1 MPKTATHA
9 IVAAV
14 EQSAESVKRFAILKA
29 YYQLAKPGITWM
41 VVFTTIA
48 GYLLGISNAFEYFG
62 DISNVIRFFL
72 TVIGTTLTCAASCA
86 FNNVIERS
94 YDKLMKRTFK
104 RALPSGEISPLA
116 GIVFASLLAIV
127 GIILLSFVDFAV
139 VLLSVA
145 AIISYVLI
153 YTPLKRKSEI
163 SLLIGAIPGALPPLG
178 GWTAAAGS
186 VGVEGML
193 LFAIL
198 FFWQLPHFLSLSW
211 MYKTDY
217 TRGGYRMLAVRD
229 ESGKKVAW
237 QSLIY
242 TVLLVL
248 SAAGLFAVGIVGL
261 LYAVGS
267 VVLGGILTIACW
279 KFLTNASH
287 NTARHVLLMSYVY
300 LMGIVILMLVDKT

>member
-1 MPKTATHA
+1 MPKIATHA
-9 IVAAV
+9 IAA
-14 EQSAESVKRFAILKA
+14 EQSAESIKRLAILKS

-62 DISNVIRFFL
+62 DISNVVRFFL
-72 TVIGTTLTCAASCA
+72 TVIGTALTCASSCA

-104 RALPSGEISPLA
+104 RALPSGEISPRA
-116 GIVFASLLAIV
+116 GVVFASSLAV
-127 GIILLSFVDFAV
+127 AGIILLSFVDFTV
-139 VLLSVA
+139 VLLSA
-145 AIISYVLI
+145 MAIISYVLV
-153 YTPLKRKSEI
+153 YTPLKRKSET
-163 SLLIGAIPGALPPLG
+163 SLLVGAIPGALPPLG
-178 GWTAAAGS
+178 GWVAATSNIGI
-186 VGVEGML
+186 EGML

-229 ESGKKVAW
+229 EDGKKVAW

-242 TVLLVL
+242 TILLIL
-248 SAAGLFAVGIVGL
+248 SAAGLFVAGSVGL
-261 LYAVGS
+261 LYAAGS
-267 VVLGGILTIACW
+267 MILGGILAITCR
-279 KFLTNASH
+279 KFLINASH
-287 NTARHVLLMSYVY
+287 TTARQVLLMSYVY